1 MVMGPPPRACLFM
14 TPARVPMSVPL
25 LLEHVHGNLS
35 QSDRRQS
42 CRIVND
48 QVFGHGYGRPCRWM
62 KPGTSP
68 TGRPEAAADDD
79 RIESATGQGLGR
91 RAAGVMPAR
100 GGKAVRS
107 APAEAADQGS
117 PARHRADVPEG
128 LRTAAD
134 RTVRRSR
141 SADPAV
147 RDPDARRRGLD
158 VEAPS
163 EPMPEVRE
171 SGRNSL
177 LHLPRWCRVVAGPP
191 ARPPSGR
198 AAPLVR
204 WSCGAPVSRAC

>member
-35 QSDRRQS
+35 QSGRRQS

-68 TGRPEAAADDD
+68 TGRPQAVPGDD
-79 RIESATGQGLGR
+79 RIESATGHGLGL
-91 RAAGVMPAR
+91 RAAGVIPAR
-100 GGKAVRS
+100 GGKAVQS
-107 APAEAADQGS
+107 ARAEAADQGS
-117 PARHRADVPEG
+117 PARHRADVPRG
-128 LRTAAD
+128 PRTAVD
-134 RTVRRSR
+134 RPVRRPR

-147 RDPDARRRGLD
+147 RDPDARRLRGD
-158 VEAPS
+158 IAAPS
-163 EPMPEVRE
+163 GPVCAVCE

-177 LHLPRWCRVVAGPP
+177 LQRPRWCRVVAGPP

-204 WSCGAPVSRAC
+204 WSCAAPVSRAC